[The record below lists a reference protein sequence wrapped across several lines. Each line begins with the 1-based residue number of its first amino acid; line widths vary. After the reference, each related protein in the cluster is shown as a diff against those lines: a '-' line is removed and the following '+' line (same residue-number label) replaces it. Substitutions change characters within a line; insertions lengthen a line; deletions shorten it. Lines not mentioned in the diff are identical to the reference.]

1 MTVAQAA
8 VATRPR
14 TRAAGN
20 AILLAVSVGIALAA
34 LELMAR
40 MLLPAPLDWRYPQ
53 TRYVADA
60 DLIFALEPGQHT
72 FSADKPVVVNARGYR
87 GPEIPYARTPG
98 AARVLFLGDSIAF
111 GYGVN
116 DAEVVSERTVAIL
129 RAQGMAIEAVNTAVP
144 AYNTEQEVA
153 SLARDGVRYAPDWVV
168 LAVCWNDIGD
178 KSVVRVDSAGELT
191 TEGARGPSALDAV
204 AQSSTGYGVRNLLK
218 RSRLLYGTLQGVR
231 TLETTSSPP
240 DPQTEFR
247 TNVLGGRETPAV
259 ADGWQ
264 RFEKALQRLRAVA
277 DAHGFRVVVA
287 PFPIPLALERAFR
300 ESMYPRRVN
309 EAAARAGFPVID
321 LESAFRKAFH
331 GHESLFIPYDADHPN
346 AAGHDLA
353 AREIA
358 RWIAAHPVSA
368 PGAPAAS
375 GASSS

>member
-1 MTVAQAA
+1 
-8 VATRPR
+8 
-14 TRAAGN
+14 
-20 AILLAVSVGIALAA
+20 
-34 LELMAR
+34 
-40 MLLPAPLDWRYPQ
+40 
-53 TRYVADA
+53 
-60 DLIFALEPGQHT
+60 
-72 FSADKPVVVNARGYR
+72 
-87 GPEIPYARTPG
+87 
-98 AARVLFLGDSIAF
+98 
-111 GYGVN
+111 
-116 DAEVVSERTVAIL
+116 
-129 RAQGMAIEAVNTAVP
+129 
-144 AYNTEQEVA
+144 
-153 SLARDGVRYAPDWVV
+153 
-168 LAVCWNDIGD
+168 
-178 KSVVRVDSAGELT
+178 
-191 TEGARGPSALDAV
+191 
-204 AQSSTGYGVRNLLK
+204 VRNLLK

-231 TLETTSSPP
+231 TLETTFLPP

-277 DAHGFRVVVA
+277 DTHGFRVVVA
-287 PFPIPLALERAFR
+287 PFPIPLALERSFP

-331 GHESLFIPYDADHPN
+331 GHESLFIPYDGDHPN